1 MADTDRPSQ
10 IGPDDDVVALLKA
23 QHVAIRE
30 LFEEVHN
37 STGDQRR
44 DAWRSLV
51 RLLAV
56 HETAEE
62 EVVHPT
68 ARRAFDGGEQ
78 VVAERLEEERQA
90 KEQLSRLDD
99 MDPEDPGFMPGFL
112 ALRESVIAH
121 AEAEERE
128 EFTELREH
136 TDAGKLS
143 AMATAV
149 KAAEAMAPTRPHPG
163 AETAAANIAV
173 GPLASV
179 IDRTRDAV
187 RKAMG
192 QSG

>member
-10 IGPDDDVVALLKA
+10 IGPDDDVVTLLKA

-30 LFEEVHN
+30 LFEEVNN

-128 EFTELREH
+128 EFTQLKEH

-192 QSG
+192 RSG